1 MKLFSFTHYDD
12 HALSQ
17 LVGAKPDAENQFAVV
32 VANEIQAIVGRTTD
46 VIEQYSTF
54 FLGNILTDEGLAVAE
69 TETLSVNDDHRQP
82 DDLDYFY
89 DRMKETGAQFGVFCW
104 FENELL
110 TVLYFG
116 E

>member
-1 MKLFSFTHYDD
+1 MKLISFANYDD
-12 HALSQ
+12 YALAA
-17 LVGAKPDAENQFAVV
+17 LAGGKPTAENQFAVI
-32 VANEIQAIVGRTTD
+32 VANEIAAIVGNTTD

-54 FLGNILTDEGLAVAE
+54 FLGNILTDEGLDVAE
-69 TETLSVNDDHRQP
+69 SETLSVNDDHDQAT
-82 DDLDYFY
+82 DLDYFY

-110 TVLYFG
+110 TILFFG